1 MKKLLKIFFQPLIN
15 LGMIIVFPKFKN
27 RNYYTLRVLLMG
39 MRQKLIGLNKAVP
52 WPVHNST
59 IIRDSKKI
67 NPGTKAPGFSLACY
81 IDGRNGIEIGEN
93 VWIGPR
99 VSIISQNH
107 DLNNYAKY
115 VAAKP
120 IKIGKNCLLTSN
132 CVILPEVEL
141 GEHTVVAANA
151 VVNQSFPEGNQV
163 LAGNPA
169 KVVKQLGAYEEV

>member
-1 MKKLLKIFFQPLIN
+1 VKKLLKIIFQPLVN
-15 LGMIIVFPKFKN
+15 LGMIIIFPRFKN
-27 RNYYTLRVLLMG
+27 RSYYTLRVLLMG

-52 WPVHNST
+52 WPVHNSSVVRSPEK
-59 IIRDSKKI
+59 IIQ
-67 NPGTKAPGFSLACY
+67 GTKAPGISIACY
-81 IDGRNGIEIGEN
+81 IDGRNGIEIGDN

-115 VAAKP
+115 IDTKP

-132 CVILPEVEL
+132 CVILPGVEI
-141 GEHTVVAANA
+141 GEHTVIAANA
-151 VVNQSFPEGNQV
+151 VVNQSFLEGNQV

-169 KVVKQLGAYEEV
+169 KVVKQLGKYID

>member
-1 MKKLLKIFFQPLIN
+1 
-15 LGMIIVFPKFKN
+15 MIIVFPKFKN

-99 VSIISQNH
+99 VSIISQIH
-107 DLNNYAKY
+107 DLNNYYEY
-115 VAAKP
+115 VKAKP
-120 IKIGKNCLLTSN
+120 IKIGKDCLISSN
-132 CVILPEVEL
+132 SMILPEVEL
-141 GEHTVVAANA
+141 GDHTVVAAYA
-151 VVNQSFPEGNQV
+151 VVNKSFPEGNQV

-169 KVVKQLGAYEEV
+169 RIIKKLDNYKGS